1 MLQNLYPHIAGFHG
15 LFRWVALVLAV
26 AAIIIAYSGWSGRKP
41 ATPMLFRVGL
51 LFVVAMDIEL
61 ITGILLYLGA
71 VPILRS
77 AFLAHGVIMF
87 LAVSCAHI
95 GGALTRKGPSDVL
108 KYRAPAIVW
117 TISLLVMLAG
127 VAALRIR

>member
-1 MLQNLYPHIAGFHG
+1 MLQNLHPHLVGVHD
-15 LFRWVALVLAV
+15 LFRWIVLVLAI
-26 AAIIIAYSGWSGRKP
+26 AAIIVAFSGWSGRKP

-51 LFVVAMDIEL
+51 LFVIAMDLEL
-61 ITGILLYLGA
+61 ITGVLLYLGA

-77 AFLAHGVIMF
+77 AFLAHGVVMV

-95 GGALTRKGPSDVL
+95 GAALTHKGPTDVL

-117 TISLLVMLAG
+117 TISLLLMLAG
-127 VAALRIR
+127 IPRS

>member
-1 MLQNLYPHIAGFHG
+1 MLQNLYPHLAGFHG
-15 LFRWVALVLAV
+15 LFRWVILVIAL
-26 AAIIIAYSGWSGRKP
+26 AAIIIAFSGWSGRKP
-41 ATPMLFRVGL
+41 ATPILFRIGL
-51 LFVVAMDIEL
+51 LFVIAMDVEL
-61 ITGILLYLGA
+61 ITGVLLYLGA

-87 LAVSCAHI
+87 LAVACAHI
-95 GGALTRKGPSDVL
+95 GGGLTRKGPTDAL

-117 TISLLVMLAG
+117 TISLLVLLAG